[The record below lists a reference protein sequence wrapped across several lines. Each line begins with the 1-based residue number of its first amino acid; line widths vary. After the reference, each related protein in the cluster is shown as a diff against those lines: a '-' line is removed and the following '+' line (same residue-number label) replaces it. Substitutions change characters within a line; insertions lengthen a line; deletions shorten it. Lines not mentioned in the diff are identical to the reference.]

1 MNHQVFQKNFSQVR
15 TKPPNNSLTSC
26 QIICTNK
33 HQNPSR
39 TLFINICAA
48 LIMLLKA
55 SCDRR
60 LKQAAFAM
68 KMSVFTLY
76 HFHRLCTSF
85 HQHVLHWLFSS
96 IPGVHK
102 DTKSMLQ
109 SEIWQWKSCKYAR
122 ICLRSFTVLEVNT

>member
-1 MNHQVFQKNFSQVR
+1 M
-15 TKPPNNSLTSC
+15 
-26 QIICTNK
+26 
-33 HQNPSR
+33 
-39 TLFINICAA
+39 
-48 LIMLLKA
+48 
-55 SCDRR
+55 CDRR

-68 KMSVFTLY
+68 KMSVFTPY

-109 SEIWQWKSCKYAR
+109 SEIWHWKSLQVCQNMFKKFHSS
-122 ICLRSFTVLEVNT
+122 RSKHLTSSTISKEMLKMLHCGWIHRFL